1 MNTIKFYG
9 KQLLILLITLLISS
23 LLLSILTYFNLCNT
37 TISGVLNKLIIIMTT
52 LILGF
57 QNGRLSKSKGYLE
70 GLKLGGL
77 FILILAFL
85 NTIFFELN
93 FKGNTFL
100 YYGIILLSSTIGA
113 MIGINKKKK

>member
-9 KQLLILLITLLISS
+9 RQLLILLITILISS
-23 LLLSILTYFNLCNT
+23 LLLSILTYFNLSNP
-37 TISGVLNKLIIIMTT
+37 TITGVLSKIIIILTS

-57 QNGRLSKSKGYLE
+57 QNGRLSESKGYLE
-70 GLKLGGL
+70 GLKLGG
-77 FILILAFL
+77 ILILMLTLL
-85 NTIFFELN
+85 NTIFFGLN
-93 FKGNTFL
+93 FKGSTFL